1 MAKEE
6 REDILSEVRDKLGVV
21 AIVSKI
27 VSSCSLQSLVLLRS
41 TSLNFTKPR
50 AKISLSTMLRSSSA
64 RLGYCKKVWL
74 HCPMVVYSLSRWEGG
89 SQTLSRFAMT
99 T

>member
-1 MAKEE
+1 MLERLVHCKSALTRPDKDLLRRDGDTLGKEE

-27 VSSCSLQSLVLLRS
+27 VSSCFLQSLVSLRS

-64 RLGYCKKVWL
+64 RLRYCKKV
-74 HCPMVVYSLSRWEGG
+74 
-89 SQTLSRFAMT
+89 
-99 T
+99 

>member
-1 MAKEE
+1 MLERLVHCKSALTRRDMDLLRREGDTLAKEE

-64 RLGYCKKVWL
+64 RLRYCKKV
-74 HCPMVVYSLSRWEGG
+74 
-89 SQTLSRFAMT
+89 
-99 T
+99 